1 MSRESMEWLNTMTL
15 IGFTEKRGNAWH
27 YKQALQGVESNHY
40 IGAIPLED
48 VTRRLFNFTVDDTP
62 LYIKLKDGSYSE
74 VPGRKA
80 MATSDTS
87 EVLGVFKEGYQGHQ
101 YNEWLL
107 EMVADILDDTLSIGS
122 AGLLR
127 KRAQAWVSVE
137 VPDNI
142 TTPEGVEFRPNLLA
156 YTSFDGSLATGYGRK
171 VTAVV
176 CDNTFEAARSEAGQ
190 QFKLRH
196 SKYSSLRLNDAREA
210 LAIVHTMADDFMAE
224 VAALCNKKVDDG
236 AFNRL
241 LDVAIPLL
249 DDKGAK
255 IEGRGLTMATK
266 KRDEVKSLYVNDKR
280 AAQWNGTAY
289 GVLAAFNTWNHH
301 FATVRGEASRGMRN
315 MENAINGKTANA
327 DNLILA
333 QLEAVLV

>member
-15 IGFTEKRGNAWH
+15 IGFTEKRGTAWH
-27 YKQALQGVESNHY
+27 YRESYQGAESNHY
-40 IGAIPLED
+40 PGAIPIED

-62 LYIKLKDGSYSE
+62 LYIKLKDGSFVE

-80 MATSDTS
+80 MKTSDTDD
-87 EVLGVFKEGYQGHQ
+87 VLGIFKEGYQGHQ

-107 EMVADILDDTLSIGS
+107 ESVADILDDTLSIGS

-127 KRAQAWVSVE
+127 NRAQAWVSVE

-156 YTSFDGSLATGYGRK
+156 WTSFDGSLATAYGRK

-176 CDNTFEAARSEAGQ
+176 CDNTLEAARGESGQ
-190 QFKLRH
+190 QFKVRH
-196 SKYSSLRLNDAREA
+196 SKYSGMKLQDTREA

-224 VAALCNKKVDDG
+224 VATLTSTKVDAG
-236 AFNRL
+236 AFERL
-241 LDVAIPLL
+241 LDVAIPLT

-255 IEGRGLTMATK
+255 LEGRGLTMATK
-266 KRDEVKSLYVNDKR
+266 KRQEVKSLYVNDKR
-280 AAQWNGTAY
+280 AAQWTGTAY

-315 MENAINGKTANA
+315 MENAISGKSAAA
-327 DNLILA
+327 DNLILS